1 MPSLFKPT
9 RPHPVPANAVIL
21 LIDGKQQ
28 VELKEGR
35 KVVYY
40 SVTEDGA
47 HFLKPGKKWAADVR
61 LADGKRKRVR
71 FSPNH
76 DAASQ
81 MLNDQMLNDLLKKIE
96 NEKAGIRDEYSDSH
110 NLLLDNLLDSYSQ
123 HQLDRGT
130 TSKQAEQARR
140 RCEMVLKGCLFVR
153 LRDLCQPS
161 TERWLAGRRTAPKAS
176 GGFGPQTHNHYVT
189 ALKAFGNWL
198 VMARHAPTNPFRHLG
213 KVNVELDVRH
223 ERRPLVADEFKRL
236 LAAARSGKVFRKL
249 SGPDRRMLYLVGG
262 ATGLRASELAS
273 LVPASFSLNVETPIV
288 AVEAAYS
295 KHRRRD
301 EVPVHPD
308 LVAELQR
315 WLAGKKPGTSVWP
328 GKWALHNAGS
338 DMMKRDLEVA
348 RAAWLAEAGTP
359 VERAERE
366 GSDFLTYRDH
376 SGRVAD
382 FHGLRHTFITDL
394 VRAGVSPKDAKELA
408 RHSSITLTMDRYAH
422 VTLRDTALA
431 IARLVLPTD
440 EENPAACCNLRATG
454 TTGGV
459 DSGAAPGAAAGGQ
472 RRGMGTTPEEIRG
485 YIPAEQINTKRLDL
499 KGVED
504 SREVPRAEEEST
516 PNRSRTTLRFPWEYH
531 RFPLQAARNPAHLPL
546 HSHSQAPPNWPASS
560 PRGRHCQNRS
570 AEPCSL

>member
-1 MPSLFKPT
+1 MTTLFRPT
-9 RPHPVPANAVIL
+9 RSFPLPAKAEVVQ
-21 LIDGKQQ
+21 IDGKRHFQTTD
-28 VELKEGR
+28 VR
-35 KVVYY
+35 KTVRYPL
-40 SVTEDGA
+40 SADGK
-47 HFLKPGKKWAADVR
+47 HYLKPGKKWAADVR
-61 LADGKRKRVR
+61 LSNGKRKRVR

-76 DAASQ
+76 DAAAQ
-81 MLNDQMLNDLLKKIE
+81 MLSDLLKKIE
-96 NEKAGIRDEYSDSH
+96 NERAGIRDEYSDSH
-110 NLLLDNLLDSYSQ
+110 NLLLKDLLDSYRQ
-123 HQLDRGT
+123 HQIDRGT

-140 RCEMVLKGCLFVR
+140 RCEIVLEGCSFVR

-161 TERWLAGRRTAPKAS
+161 TEPWLADRRTAPKAN
-176 GGFGPQTHNHYVT
+176 GGFGSQTHNHYVT

-198 VMARHAPTNPFRHLG
+198 VKARHAQNNPLRHLG

-301 EVPVHPD
+301 EVPVHPH

-348 RAAWLAEAGTP
+348 RAAWLAEAGAP
-359 VERAERE
+359 AERAERE
-366 GSDFLTYRDH
+366 GSDFLRYRDH

-440 EENPAACCNLRATG
+440 EENPSVCCNLRATG

-472 RRGMGTTPEEIRG
+472 RRGTGTTPGEIRG
-485 YIPAEQINTKRLDL
+485 YIPAEGINTKRLDL

-504 SREVPRAEEEST
+504 SREEPRAEEEST
-516 PNRSRTTLRFPWEYH
+516 PNRSRTCNLRFRRPKDEVPNSNDSKHIGAHDAGGSSTGSSNPPDPTSRGWSNVG
-531 RFPLQAARNPAHLPL
+531 RNCP
-546 HSHSQAPPNWPASS
+546 
-560 PRGRHCQNRS
+560 
-570 AEPCSL
+570 